1 MNDVQ
6 LTDNHSPNTAQV
18 DLFDSLGD
26 WSVSPTLAFSSWL
39 TRQPV
44 ADSTRR
50 VRISMWGKFLR
61 NLDKFGLSLAEVE
74 GHHVASFL
82 HREGLEKEQGW
93 RYVKLIERVYDHLIA
108 LGMPVPNPGR
118 IAGVQEVHTRRND
131 PMRFLNR
138 EEKQK
143 LENYIRS
150 MLQQVGDAIAAGVEI
165 VKIDEKTQEA
175 KYDELWAVCRDATVA
190 AVLVGAGVKTNEVV
204 RLSVNCTS
212 VSGLLIVPRSG
223 FNMERR
229 IPLLDL
235 AVDALA
241 IWKTC
246 RGADKN
252 LGRVM
257 FPALTKLRRDDQ
269 HTLTSSMHPATVY
282 RRMRALLNAAGIVDA
297 RACGQTLRNTFA
309 GELINMGADDQ
320 MLFDVM
326 GFKGDFSVL
335 HLRAEYERFL
345 NGLRQ

>member
-1 MNDVQ
+1 MTDVQ
-6 LTDNHSPNTAQV
+6 LTDNHKTINTSQV

-26 WSVSPTLAFSSWL
+26 WSASPALAFSSWL
-39 TRQPV
+39 SRQPV

-61 NLDKFGLSLAEVE
+61 NLDMFVLSLDEVE

-108 LGMPVPNPGR
+108 LGMPVLNPGR

-143 LENYIRS
+143 LENYVRS
-150 MLQQVGDAIAAGVEI
+150 MLKEAKDAAAGFEI
-165 VKIDEKTQEA
+165 DEIDEIDEKA
-175 KYDELWAVCRDATVA
+175 KYADLWAVCRDATVA
-190 AVLVGAGVKTNEVV
+190 AVLVGAGMKTNEII

-212 VSGLLIVPRSG
+212 VPGLIIVPRSG

-229 IPLLDL
+229 IPLLPL

-241 IWKTC
+241 TWMPYRDAEK
-246 RGADKN
+246 D
-252 LGRVM
+252 LGRVL
-257 FPALTKLRRDDQ
+257 FPALVRHRRDDQ
-269 HTLTSSMHPATVY
+269 NTLTSSMHPSTVY
-282 RRMRALLNAAGIVDA
+282 RRMRALLNAAGIIDA

-335 HLRAEYERFL
+335 HLRSEYERFT